1 MKKQNIITLGITFFK
16 FSYGIHIMNDRVTLS
31 HVYYEMRVY
40 GKYLRVHAID
50 PDSGQEA
57 MATGLLSMGE
67 TTLKN
72 NAKRKLEYILTKKR
86 REGRS

>member
-1 MKKQNIITLGITFFK
+1 
-16 FSYGIHIMNDRVTLS
+16 MNDRVQLS

-67 TTLKN
+67 ATLKN

-86 REGRS
+86 QEAHSRR

>member
-1 MKKQNIITLGITFFK
+1 
-16 FSYGIHIMNDRVTLS
+16 MNDRVTLS